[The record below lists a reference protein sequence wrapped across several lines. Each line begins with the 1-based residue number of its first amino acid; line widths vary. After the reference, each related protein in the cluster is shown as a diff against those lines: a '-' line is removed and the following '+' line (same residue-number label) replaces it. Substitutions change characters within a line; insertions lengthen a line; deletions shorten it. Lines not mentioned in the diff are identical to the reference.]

1 MLVRVVIVMG
11 LAAILAGSSWWLVQG
26 TEYAMAESETVE
38 QPPYDVVATIDGV
51 EIRRYGPRLA
61 AETDMDGGA
70 GIEAGQNAAFL
81 RLAAFIFAQNRQGPE
96 VAMTAP
102 VAFQAAA
109 EPIAMT
115 APVTMEPGQKERTMR
130 FFMPAKYTLETLP
143 KPGDDR
149 VRIVTIPA
157 QTLAVLRFSGALT
170 DATVA
175 EHTPQL
181 LRTIAG
187 SEWTVIGSPG
197 VFGYDAPGTP
207 LDKRRNEVFVEVS
220 APASATPEKAG

>member
-1 MLVRVVIVMG
+1 MLIRTVIVMC
-11 LAAILAGSSWWLVQG
+11 LAALLGGTWQWMPEGGHSALAQ
-26 TEYAMAESETVE
+26 SETVE
-38 QPPYDVVATIDGV
+38 QPPYDVIATIGDV
-51 EIRRYGPRLA
+51 EIRQYGPRLA
-61 AETDMDGGA
+61 AETDMSSMDDNR
-70 GIEAGQNAAFL
+70 NAAFM
-81 RLAAFIFAQNRQGPE
+81 RLAAFIFAQDREGPE

-102 VAFQAAA
+102 VAMQEAA

-115 APVTMEPGQKERTMR
+115 APVAMEPGEETGTMR

-149 VRIVTIPA
+149 VRIVTVPA
-157 QTLAVLRFSGALT
+157 QTLAVVRFSGELT
-170 DATVA
+170 EETAA
-175 EHTPQL
+175 EHTTQL

-187 SEWTVIGSPG
+187 SDWTVVGTPG

-220 APASATPEKAG
+220 GPVGATPEAAG